1 MKNLIRYALLFVSF
15 FVFSSFVYAL
25 ETTEVTMGRVVGESV
40 RFRSAPDASDSSNV
54 LTRLYVG
61 DKVEVLNE
69 NAGTG
74 NGCELSWYYVKYND
88 IEGYLCSEWVRII
101 NDSSVSSEFNIED

>member
-1 MKNLIRYALLFVSF
+1 MESRRMKNLTRYALLFVSF
-15 FVFSSFVYAL
+15 FVFSSFVCAL

-61 DKVEVLNE
+61 DKVEVL
-69 NAGTG
+69 
-74 NGCELSWYYVKYND
+74 
-88 IEGYLCSEWVRII
+88 R
-101 NDSSVSSEFNIED
+101 